1 MIEQANTSVERSE
14 RPSGTRSGTKSG
26 NDTQLSNEARQVT
39 RAAILISVGNIA
51 SRGLGLVRE
60 MVKSYLFGAGGAVS
74 AFDVASQVP
83 TMLYDQLVGG
93 MLSSSLVPVF
103 SDYADVDDKEELWTL
118 FSHVLTFAALV
129 LSGIVLLIEAAAPWI
144 ARMLGQALP
153 PAYLTMATEMV
164 RLTAPAVFFLNIAG
178 LISATLFA
186 MRRFA
191 LPAFNA
197 AVYNLTLIVVMV
209 MLGRGELGARAMA
222 VGVFVATAV
231 QTAFQIPGL
240 YGIKLRWRSPFPL
253 HPALVQIGR
262 LYLPI
267 GLGLLVDQFAVGL
280 SFNIASRTGP
290 SGIARMKYAA
300 TLIQFPL
307 GLVVTAVSVAIL
319 PTLSRYA
326 TEADEEAFRATL
338 AQGLRL
344 VLILVL
350 PAAVGLLMMAEPL
363 VALILQRGQFQPIDT
378 QATSVA
384 LRFSVL
390 GLIFAALDQPL
401 IYAFYARKDTWTP
414 TLVGVG
420 TVCFYIVLAVLPPL
434 LGEPTLWA
442 LVLANSLKLTSH
454 ALLMLY
460 LFTRRI
466 GGLKPYRLGHTVL
479 IASGA
484 AVAMALP
491 IYSLSTGLE
500 PLVPSGSLGI
510 LIRVGVAGG
519 LGGIFYLGLLSLMDV
534 KEIKLMQ
541 EALRIRKA
549 PKTSPT
555 EIIQV

>member
-1 MIEQANTSVERSE
+1 MIEQAEASAELSGK
-14 RPSGTRSGTKSG
+14 PSGTASP
-26 NDTQLSNEARQVT
+26 TQSNGLSNEARQVT

-93 MLSSSLVPVF
+93 LLSSSLVPVF
-103 SDYADVDDKEELWTL
+103 SDYADGEDKEELWTL
-118 FSHVLTFAALV
+118 FSQVLAFAILL
-129 LSGIVLLIEAAAPWI
+129 LSGLVILIEVAAPWI
-144 ARMLGQALP
+144 ARMLGEGLP
-153 PAYLTMATEMV
+153 PAYLAMAAEMV

-186 MRRFA
+186 MQRFA

-209 MLGRGELGARAMA
+209 LLSRDLGARAMA

-253 HPALVQIGR
+253 HPALIQIGR

-290 SGIARMKYAA
+290 NGIARMKYAA

-326 TEADEEAFRATL
+326 TEADEEAFRTTL

-350 PAAVGLLMMAEPL
+350 PAAVALLIMAEPM
-363 VALILQRGQFQPIDT
+363 VALILQRGKFQPIDAQVT
-378 QATSVA
+378 AMA

-401 IYAFYARKDTWTP
+401 IYAFYARKNTWTP
-414 TLVGVG
+414 TLVGIG
-420 TVCFYIVLAVLPPL
+420 TVVFYIILAVLPPL
-434 LGEPTLWA
+434 LGEPKLWA
-442 LVLANSLKLTSH
+442 LVLANSLKLTAH
-454 ALLMLY
+454 ALLMLT
-460 LFTRRI
+460 LFVRRI
-466 GGLKPYRLGHTVL
+466 GGLQPYRLGHTVL

-491 IYSLSTGLE
+491 IYSLCTGLQ
-500 PLVPSGSLGI
+500 PLVPSGSLGL
-510 LIRVGVAGG
+510 LIRVVVAGG

-541 EALRIRKA
+541 EALRFRKA

-555 EIIQV
+555 EILQV

>member
-1 MIEQANTSVERSE
+1 MIEQADLSAERTGQ
-14 RPSGTRSGTKSG
+14 RPGTQTGEPS
-26 NDTQLSNEARQVT
+26 TQLSNEARQVT

-93 MLSSSLVPVF
+93 MLSSSLVPVL
-103 SDYADVDDKEELWTL
+103 SDYADGENKDELWML
-118 FSHVLTFAALV
+118 FSHVLTFAALL
-129 LSGIVLLIEAAAPWI
+129 LSGLVILIEVAAPWI
-144 ARMLGQALP
+144 ARLLGQALP
-153 PAYLTMATEMV
+153 PAYLEMATEMI
-164 RLTAPAVFFLNIAG
+164 RLTAPAVFFLNVAG

-186 MRRFA
+186 MQRFT

-209 MLGRGELGARAMA
+209 LLGGGDLGPRAMA
-222 VGVFVATAV
+222 VGVFMATAI

-240 YGIKLRWRSPFPL
+240 YGIKLQWRSPFPL
-253 HPALVQIGR
+253 HPALIQIGR

-267 GLGLLVDQFAVGL
+267 GLGLLVDTFAVGL

-326 TEADEEAFRATL
+326 TDADEDAFRAAL

-350 PAAVGLLMMAEPL
+350 PAAIGLLILAEPL
-363 VALILQRGQFQPIDT
+363 VALILQRGEFQPIDT
-378 QATSVA
+378 AATAVA

-434 LGEPTLWA
+434 LLGEPTLWA
-442 LVLANSLKLTSH
+442 LVLANSLKLTAH

-460 LFTRRI
+460 LFTQRI
-466 GGLKPYRLGHTVL
+466 GSLAPYQVGHTVL
-479 IASGA
+479 VASGA

-491 IYSLSTGLE
+491 IYSLSTGLQ
-500 PLVPSGSLGI
+500 PLLPSGSIGI
-510 LIRVGVAGG
+510 LIRVLAAGG
-519 LGGIFYLGLLSLMDV
+519 LGGIFYLALLRLMDV
-534 KEIKLMQ
+534 KEILLIQ
-541 EALRIRKA
+541 EALRFRKSS
-549 PKTSPT
+549 KSSPP
-555 EIIQV
+555 EILQV